1 MSRRRRTQNL
11 EADDNETA
19 DITMADGSAPTAP
32 DELHTQIS
40 RNLVRY
46 ALACDLQRMPIRR
59 QAFREKFMAQHPRAW
74 KKSFDLAQQKL
85 ADTFGMELRQLPARE
100 KLTMEEK
107 RKASASASTTAAK
120 ASDSYIL
127 ISILPTPLRIPS
139 LVTPSLAPTSD
150 SEATY
155 AGFYTLVVTLILLH
169 GGEMTDPKLRR
180 YLARMNADTHLGMHR
195 TNDVLSR
202 MERHGYLTKKIDK
215 DAFTGADDERNTS
228 YLVGPRAKIELAPEN
243 VAQFVRAVYGEVTP
257 EIEKQISASLG
268 TELGGPRGEAE
279 GASGQSGSEADEM
292 DVDVDE
298 QMPR

>member
-59 QAFREKFMAQHPRAW
+59 QAFREKY
-74 KKSFDLAQQKL
+74 
-85 ADTFGMELRQLPARE
+85 TFGMELRQLPARE

-279 GASGQSGSEADEM
+279 GASGQSGSEAEEM